1 MLVWIFTKG
10 IVAMIVVSA
19 TVAAIGFL
27 LMFLDTPSTHVPH
40 VPENKTPTPSQEH
53 KEQYVHTTPPNPNL
67 GELFDTRLTNITRKW
82 LE

>member
-1 MLVWIFTKG
+1 MIAWLFTKG
-10 IVAMIVVSA
+10 IAVIIAVSA
-19 TVAAIGFL
+19 TVAALGFL
-27 LMFLDTPSTHVPH
+27 FMFLDIPSTHVPR

-53 KEQYVHTTPPNPNL
+53 KEQYVHTVPPNPNL